1 MKCSFSRLLLYPKSL
16 EEARDGSYMIALFRP
31 NEKVLD
37 AQGNR
42 LNSIKVVGH
51 FLPTVAGVKVDMAGH
66 WKKDARYGLQFEM
79 ESYEEIV
86 GSDKRSIVAYLSSGM
101 IPGIG
106 SVLAERIY
114 NTFGAQTLEVLD
126 QDPSRVSEVLG
137 ISKKKCEQF
146 CKAYMETR
154 SARKLINL
162 LAPFNISAP
171 QAVKLRQ
178 ELGTDAQRLLMEF
191 PYMVFERDL
200 IDFEI
205 ADQLAQA
212 SGIPQNAPERLAAG
226 LIYALKQAEHEGHLC
241 MHKETFVRRA
251 VNLLRAP
258 QVTWKAVAQRAF
270 EMIKEGRLSLF
281 YDYVYRPIMAKAE
294 EDVATW
300 ICDMLHRD
308 SLPYMGDLDDEIDGQ
323 QTEMGF
329 TFAEEQRHAIRTAL
343 ISPICIISGG
353 PGTGKTS
360 IQRAILNIYKKSF
373 PDSNVVCCAPTG
385 RAARRMEQSTG
396 YPASTIHKV
405 LNLTAGEVHEL
416 KDIDLLEADLVLV
429 DEVSRMDVLTTWYL
443 FNALPPS
450 CRLILVGD
458 ADQLPS
464 VGPGAVL
471 NELLACGQLPAVI
484 LDKVFRQSEGSLVAE
499 NAQRIRHGVTDL
511 EFGDDF
517 QFWPSAEETQSAQYL
532 MWFYKREVDRYG
544 VDNVALLTPFRKKS
558 KTGVYSLNAALHD
571 TINPA
576 SQEKDEIETGQRI
589 LRVGDKVMQM
599 KNRDFASNGDIG
611 YICTSKRDSDGI
623 LVEVDFGDDRVVAY
637 EDAESLRQLE
647 LAYAATIH
655 KSQGSEYDAV
665 LINIQN
671 MHGKMLNR
679 ALIYTAETRAKKQVI
694 IVGDWEAVVRA
705 IQTAD
710 TKRRNTMLAVR
721 INDLTKE

>member
-1 MKCSFSRLLLYPKSL
+1 MKCSFSRLLYPKSL

-171 QAVKLRQ
+171 QAIKLRQ
-178 ELGTDAQRLLMEF
+178 QLGTDAQRLLMEF

-241 MHKETFVRRA
+241 MHKESFVRRA

-343 ISPICIISGG
+343 TSPICIISGG

-429 DEVSRMDVLTTWYL
+429 DEVSMMDMLTTWYL

-471 NELLACGQLPAVI
+471 NELLACGKLPAVI

-499 NAQRIRHGVTDL
+499 NAQRIRHGVSDL

-637 EDAESLRQLE
+637 EDAESLRQVE

>member
-1 MKCSFSRLLLYPKSL
+1 MKCSFSRLLYPKSL

-51 FLPTVAGVKVDMAGH
+51 FLPTVAGVKVDMVGH

-171 QAVKLRQ
+171 QAIKLRQ
-178 ELGTDAQRLLMEF
+178 QLGTDAQRLLMEF

-241 MHKETFVRRA
+241 MHKESFVRRA

-343 ISPICIISGG
+343 TSPICIISGG

-360 IQRAILNIYKKSF
+360 IQRAILNIYKKAF
-373 PDSNVVCCAPTG
+373 PDSDVVCCAPTG

-429 DEVSRMDVLTTWYL
+429 DEVSMMDMLTTWYL

-471 NELLACGQLPAVI
+471 NELLACGKLPAVI

-499 NAQRIRHGVTDL
+499 NAQRIRHGVSDL

-576 SQEKDEIETGQRI
+576 SPEKDEIETGQRI

-599 KNRDFASNGDIG
+599 KNRDFASNGDVG

-637 EDAESLRQLE
+637 EDAESLRQVE

>member
-1 MKCSFSRLLLYPKSL
+1 MKCSFSRLLYPKSL

-300 ICDMLHRD
+300 ICDLLHRD

-396 YPASTIHKV
+396 YPASTIHTV
-405 LNLTAGEVHEL
+405 RNLTAGEVHEL
-416 KDIDLLEADLVLV
+416 KDIELLEADLVLV
-429 DEVSRMDVLTTWYL
+429 DEVSMMDMLTTWYL

-637 EDAESLRQLE
+637 EDAESLRQVE

>member
-1 MKCSFSRLLLYPKSL
+1 MKCSFSRLLYPKSL

-241 MHKETFVRRA
+241 MHKESFVRRA

-281 YDYVYRPIMAKAE
+281 NDYVYRPIMAKAE

-343 ISPICIISGG
+343 TSPICIISGG

-360 IQRAILNIYKKSF
+360 IQRAILNIYKKAF
-373 PDSNVVCCAPTG
+373 PDSDVVCCAPTG

-429 DEVSRMDVLTTWYL
+429 DEVSMMDMLTTWYL

-471 NELLACGQLPAVI
+471 NELLACGKLPAVI

-499 NAQRIRHGVTDL
+499 NAQRIRHGVSDL

-637 EDAESLRQLE
+637 EDAESLRQVE

>member
-1 MKCSFSRLLLYPKSL
+1 MKCSFSRLLYPKSL

-171 QAVKLRQ
+171 QAIKLRQ
-178 ELGTDAQRLLMEF
+178 QLGTDAQRLLMEF

-241 MHKETFVRRA
+241 MHKESFVRRA

-429 DEVSRMDVLTTWYL
+429 DEVSMMDMLTTWYL

-637 EDAESLRQLE
+637 EDAESLRQVE

>member
-1 MKCSFSRLLLYPKSL
+1 MDSSL
-16 EEARDGSYMIALFRP
+16 S
-31 NEKVLD
+31 
-37 AQGNR
+37 
-42 LNSIKVVGH
+42 
-51 FLPTVAGVKVDMAGH
+51 
-66 WKKDARYGLQFEM
+66 
-79 ESYEEIV
+79 
-86 GSDKRSIVAYLSSGM
+86 SDKRSIVAYLSSGM

-360 IQRAILNIYKKSF
+360 IQRAILNIYKKAF
-373 PDSNVVCCAPTG
+373 PDSDVVCCAPTG

-429 DEVSRMDVLTTWYL
+429 DEVSMMDMLTTWYL
-443 FNALPPS
+443 FNALPPG

-471 NELLACGQLPAVI
+471 NELLACGKLPAVI

-499 NAQRIRHGVTDL
+499 NAQRIRHGVSDL

-637 EDAESLRQLE
+637 EDVESLRQLE

>member
-1 MKCSFSRLLLYPKSL
+1 MKCSFSRLLYPKSL

-360 IQRAILNIYKKSF
+360 IQRAILNIYKKAF
-373 PDSNVVCCAPTG
+373 PDSDVVCCAPTG

-429 DEVSRMDVLTTWYL
+429 DEVSMMDMLTTWYL

-576 SQEKDEIETGQRI
+576 SPEKDEIETGQRI

-599 KNRDFASNGDIG
+599 KNRDFASNGDVG

-637 EDAESLRQLE
+637 EDAESLRQVE

>member
-1 MKCSFSRLLLYPKSL
+1 MKCSFSRLLYPKSL

-178 ELGTDAQRLLMEF
+178 QLGTDAQRLLMEF

-343 ISPICIISGG
+343 TSPICIISGG

-429 DEVSRMDVLTTWYL
+429 DEVSMMDMLTTWYL

-576 SQEKDEIETGQRI
+576 SPEKDEIETGQRV

-637 EDAESLRQLE
+637 EDAESLRQVE

>member
-1 MKCSFSRLLLYPKSL
+1 MKCSFSRLLYPKSL

-171 QAVKLRQ
+171 QAIKLRQ
-178 ELGTDAQRLLMEF
+178 QLGTDAQRLLMEF

-241 MHKETFVRRA
+241 MHKESFVRRA

-343 ISPICIISGG
+343 TSPICIISGG
-353 PGTGKTS
+353 PGTRKTS
-360 IQRAILNIYKKSF
+360 IQRAILNIYKKAF
-373 PDSNVVCCAPTG
+373 PDSDVVCCAPTG

-429 DEVSRMDVLTTWYL
+429 DEVSMMDMLTTWYL

-471 NELLACGQLPAVI
+471 NELLACGKLPAVI

-499 NAQRIRHGVTDL
+499 NAQRIRHGVSDL

-576 SQEKDEIETGQRI
+576 SPEKDEIETGQRI

-599 KNRDFASNGDIG
+599 KNRDFASNGDVG

-637 EDAESLRQLE
+637 EDAESLRQVE

>member
-1 MKCSFSRLLLYPKSL
+1 MKCSFSRLLYPKSL

-241 MHKETFVRRA
+241 MHKESFVRRA

-343 ISPICIISGG
+343 TSPICIISGG

-360 IQRAILNIYKKSF
+360 IQRAILNIYKKAF
-373 PDSNVVCCAPTG
+373 PDSDVVCCAPTG

-429 DEVSRMDVLTTWYL
+429 DEVSMMDMLTTWYL

-471 NELLACGQLPAVI
+471 NELLACGKLPAVI

-499 NAQRIRHGVTDL
+499 NAQRIRHGVSDL

-576 SQEKDEIETGQRI
+576 SPEKDEIETGQRI

-623 LVEVDFGDDRVVAY
+623 LVEVDFGDDRIVAY
-637 EDAESLRQLE
+637 EDAESLRQVE

>member
-1 MKCSFSRLLLYPKSL
+1 
-16 EEARDGSYMIALFRP
+16 
-31 NEKVLD
+31 
-37 AQGNR
+37 
-42 LNSIKVVGH
+42 
-51 FLPTVAGVKVDMAGH
+51 
-66 WKKDARYGLQFEM
+66 
-79 ESYEEIV
+79 
-86 GSDKRSIVAYLSSGM
+86 
-101 IPGIG
+101 
-106 SVLAERIY
+106 
-114 NTFGAQTLEVLD
+114 
-126 QDPSRVSEVLG
+126 
-137 ISKKKCEQF
+137 
-146 CKAYMETR
+146 
-154 SARKLINL
+154 
-162 LAPFNISAP
+162 
-171 QAVKLRQ
+171 
-178 ELGTDAQRLLMEF
+178 
-191 PYMVFERDL
+191 
-200 IDFEI
+200 
-205 ADQLAQA
+205 
-212 SGIPQNAPERLAAG
+212 
-226 LIYALKQAEHEGHLC
+226 
-241 MHKETFVRRA
+241 
-251 VNLLRAP
+251 
-258 QVTWKAVAQRAF
+258 
-270 EMIKEGRLSLF
+270 
-281 YDYVYRPIMAKAE
+281 
-294 EDVATW
+294 
-300 ICDMLHRD
+300 
-308 SLPYMGDLDDEIDGQ
+308 
-323 QTEMGF
+323 
-329 TFAEEQRHAIRTAL
+329 
-343 ISPICIISGG
+343 
-353 PGTGKTS
+353 
-360 IQRAILNIYKKSF
+360 
-373 PDSNVVCCAPTG
+373 
-385 RAARRMEQSTG
+385 MEQSTG

-429 DEVSRMDVLTTWYL
+429 DEVSMMDMLTTWYL

-499 NAQRIRHGVTDL
+499 NAQRIRHGVSDL

>member
-1 MKCSFSRLLLYPKSL
+1 MKCSFSRLLYPKGL

-429 DEVSRMDVLTTWYL
+429 DEVSMMDMLTTWYL

-637 EDAESLRQLE
+637 EDAESLRQVE

>member
-1 MKCSFSRLLLYPKSL
+1 MKCSFSRLLYPKSL

-343 ISPICIISGG
+343 TSPICIISGG

-360 IQRAILNIYKKSF
+360 IQRAILNIYKKAF
-373 PDSNVVCCAPTG
+373 PDSDVVCCAPTG

-429 DEVSRMDVLTTWYL
+429 DEVSMMDMLTTWYL

-471 NELLACGQLPAVI
+471 NELLACGKLPAVI

-499 NAQRIRHGVTDL
+499 NAQRIRHGVSDL

-576 SQEKDEIETGQRI
+576 SPEKDEIETGQRI

-637 EDAESLRQLE
+637 EDAESLRQVE

>member
-1 MKCSFSRLLLYPKSL
+1 MKCSFSRLLYPKSL

-294 EDVATW
+294 EDVATG

-429 DEVSRMDVLTTWYL
+429 DEVSMMDMLTTWYL

-637 EDAESLRQLE
+637 EDAESLRQVE

>member
-1 MKCSFSRLLLYPKSL
+1 MKCSFSRLLYPKSL

-343 ISPICIISGG
+343 TSPICIISGG

-429 DEVSRMDVLTTWYL
+429 DEVSMMDMLTTWYL

-576 SQEKDEIETGQRI
+576 SPEKDEIETGQRV

-637 EDAESLRQLE
+637 EDAESLRQVE

>member
-1 MKCSFSRLLLYPKSL
+1 MKCSFSRLLYPKSL

-429 DEVSRMDVLTTWYL
+429 DEVSMMDMLTTWYL

-517 QFWPSAEETQSAQYL
+517 QFWPTAEETQSAQYL

-637 EDAESLRQLE
+637 EDAESLRQVE

>member
-1 MKCSFSRLLLYPKSL
+1 MKCSFSRLLYPKSL

-343 ISPICIISGG
+343 TSPICIISGG

-429 DEVSRMDVLTTWYL
+429 DEVSMMDMLTTWYL

-576 SQEKDEIETGQRI
+576 SPEKDEIETGQRI

-637 EDAESLRQLE
+637 EDAESLRQVE

>member
-1 MKCSFSRLLLYPKSL
+1 MKCSFSRLLYPKRL

-31 NEKVLD
+31 NEKILD

-51 FLPTVAGVKVDMAGH
+51 FLPTVASVKVDMTGH

-86 GSDKRSIVAYLSSGM
+86 GSDKSSVVAYLSSGM

-114 NTFGAQTLEVLD
+114 NTFGEQTLEVLD
-126 QDPSRVSEVLG
+126 QNPTRVAEVPG
-137 ISKKKCEQF
+137 INKKKCDQF
-146 CKAYMETR
+146 CTAYMETR
-154 SARKLINL
+154 SARKLINM
-162 LAPFNISAP
+162 LASFNISAP
-171 QAVKLRQ
+171 QAIKLRQ
-178 ELGTDAQRLLMEF
+178 QLGTDAQALLTQF

-200 IDFEI
+200 IDFET

-212 SGIPQNAPERLAAG
+212 NGIPKNAPERLDAG
-226 LIYALKQAEHEGHLC
+226 LLYTLKLAEHDGHLC
-241 MHKETFVRRA
+241 MHKEAFVRRA
-251 VNLLRAP
+251 VNLLHAP
-258 QVTWKAVAQRAF
+258 LVTWKGVAQRAF
-270 EMIKEGRLSLF
+270 EMIQAERLTL
-281 YDYVYRPIMAKAE
+281 YNDYVYRPIMAKAE
-294 EDVATW
+294 EEVATR
-300 ICDMLHRD
+300 IRDMLNRD
-308 SLPYMGDLDDEIDGQ
+308 KLPYMGDLDDEIDTQ
-323 QTEMGF
+323 QSEMGF
-329 TFAEEQRHAIRTAL
+329 AFAEEQRHAIQTAL
-343 ISPICIISGG
+343 TSPISIISGG

-360 IQRAILNIYKKSF
+360 IQRAILNIYKKAF
-373 PDSNVVCCAPTG
+373 PDSDVVCCAPTG

-396 YPASTIHKV
+396 FPASTIHKA
-405 LNLTAGEVHEL
+405 LNLTGGELHEL
-416 KDIDLLEADLVLV
+416 KDLQLLEADLVLV
-429 DEVSRMDVLTTWYL
+429 DEVSMMDMMTTWCL
-443 FNALPPS
+443 FNALPPG

-471 NELLACGQLPAVI
+471 NELLACGRLPAVI
-484 LDKVFRQSEGSLVAE
+484 LDKVFRQSEGSLIAE
-499 NAQRIRHGVTDL
+499 NAQRIRHGESDL
-511 EFGDDF
+511 QFGDDF
-517 QFWPSAEETQSAQYL
+517 QFWASADEAQSAQYL
-532 MWFYKREVDRYG
+532 KRLYKSAVARFG

-558 KTGVYSLNAALHD
+558 ETGVHSLNAALHD
-571 TINPA
+571 AINPKA
-576 SQEKDEIETGQRI
+576 PGKAEIEIGQRI

-611 YICTSKRDSDGI
+611 YICTSMREPDGI

-637 EDAESLRQLE
+637 EDVETLRQLE
-647 LAYAATIH
+647 LAYATTIH

-679 ALIYTAETRAKKQVI
+679 ALFYTAETRAKKLVI
-694 IVGDWEAVVRA
+694 IVGDWDAVVRA

-710 TKRRNTMLAVR
+710 TKCRHTMLALR
-721 INDLTKE
+721 INELTKE

>member
-1 MKCSFSRLLLYPKSL
+1 MKCSFSRLLYPKSL

-241 MHKETFVRRA
+241 MHKESFVRRA

-429 DEVSRMDVLTTWYL
+429 DEVSMMDMLTTWYL

>member
-1 MKCSFSRLLLYPKSL
+1 MKCSFSRLLYPKSL

-51 FLPTVAGVKVDMAGH
+51 FLPTVAGVKVDMVGH

-171 QAVKLRQ
+171 QAIKLRQ
-178 ELGTDAQRLLMEF
+178 QLGTDAQRLLMEF

-241 MHKETFVRRA
+241 MHKESFVRRA

-360 IQRAILNIYKKSF
+360 IQRAILNIYKKAF

-429 DEVSRMDVLTTWYL
+429 DEVSMMDMLTTWYL

>member
-1 MKCSFSRLLLYPKSL
+1 MKCSFSRLLYPKSL

-171 QAVKLRQ
+171 QAIKLRQ
-178 ELGTDAQRLLMEF
+178 QLGTDAQRLLMEF

-258 QVTWKAVAQRAF
+258 HVTWKAVAQRAF

-281 YDYVYRPIMAKAE
+281 NDYVYRPIMAKAE

-360 IQRAILNIYKKSF
+360 IQRAILNIYKKAF
-373 PDSNVVCCAPTG
+373 PDSDVVCCAPTG

-429 DEVSRMDVLTTWYL
+429 DEVSMMDMLTTWYL

-576 SQEKDEIETGQRI
+576 SPEKDEIETGQRV

-637 EDAESLRQLE
+637 EDAESLRQVE

>member
-1 MKCSFSRLLLYPKSL
+1 MKCSFSRLLYPKSL

-171 QAVKLRQ
+171 QAIKLRQ
-178 ELGTDAQRLLMEF
+178 QLGTNAQRLLMEF

-241 MHKETFVRRA
+241 MHKESFVRRA

-429 DEVSRMDVLTTWYL
+429 DEVSMMDMLTTWYL

-637 EDAESLRQLE
+637 EDAESLRQVE

>member
-1 MKCSFSRLLLYPKSL
+1 MKCSFSRLLYPKSL

-51 FLPTVAGVKVDMAGH
+51 FLPTVAGVKVDMVGH

-171 QAVKLRQ
+171 QAIKLRQ
-178 ELGTDAQRLLMEF
+178 QLGTDAQRLLMEF

-343 ISPICIISGG
+343 TSPICIISGG

-360 IQRAILNIYKKSF
+360 IQRAILNIYKKAF
-373 PDSNVVCCAPTG
+373 PDSDVVCCAPTG

-429 DEVSRMDVLTTWYL
+429 DEVSMMDMLTTWYL

-484 LDKVFRQSEGSLVAE
+484 LDKVFRQSEGSRVAE
-499 NAQRIRHGVTDL
+499 NAQRIRHGVSDL

-637 EDAESLRQLE
+637 EDAESLRQVE

>member
-1 MKCSFSRLLLYPKSL
+1 MKCSFSRLLYPKSL

-343 ISPICIISGG
+343 TSPICIISGG

-360 IQRAILNIYKKSF
+360 IQRAILNIYKKAF
-373 PDSNVVCCAPTG
+373 PDSDVVCCAPTG

-429 DEVSRMDVLTTWYL
+429 DEVSMMDMLTTWYL

>member
-1 MKCSFSRLLLYPKSL
+1 MKCSFSRLLYPKSL

-373 PDSNVVCCAPTG
+373 PDSNVVCCAPTV

-429 DEVSRMDVLTTWYL
+429 DEVSMMDMLTTWYL

-576 SQEKDEIETGQRI
+576 SPEKDEIETGQRV

-637 EDAESLRQLE
+637 EDAESLRQVE

>member
-1 MKCSFSRLLLYPKSL
+1 MKCSFSRLLYPKSL

-429 DEVSRMDVLTTWYL
+429 DEVSMMDMLTTWYL

-576 SQEKDEIETGQRI
+576 SPEKDEIETGQRV

-637 EDAESLRQLE
+637 EDAESLRQVE

>member
-1 MKCSFSRLLLYPKSL
+1 MKCSFSRLLYPKSL

-281 YDYVYRPIMAKAE
+281 NDYVYRPIMAKAE

-429 DEVSRMDVLTTWYL
+429 DEVSMMDMLTTWYL

-637 EDAESLRQLE
+637 EDAESLRQVE

>member
-1 MKCSFSRLLLYPKSL
+1 MKCSFSRLLYPKSL

-258 QVTWKAVAQRAF
+258 HVTWKAVAQRAF

-429 DEVSRMDVLTTWYL
+429 DEVSMMDMLTTWYL

-576 SQEKDEIETGQRI
+576 SQEKDEIETGQRV

-637 EDAESLRQLE
+637 EDAESLRQVE

>member
-1 MKCSFSRLLLYPKSL
+1 MKCSFSRLLYPKSL

-343 ISPICIISGG
+343 TSPICIISGG

-360 IQRAILNIYKKSF
+360 IQRAILNIYKKAF
-373 PDSNVVCCAPTG
+373 PDSDVVCCAPTG

-429 DEVSRMDVLTTWYL
+429 DEVSMMDMLTTWYL

-471 NELLACGQLPAVI
+471 NELLACGKLPAVI

-576 SQEKDEIETGQRI
+576 SPEKDEIETGQRV

-637 EDAESLRQLE
+637 EDVESLRQLE

>member
-1 MKCSFSRLLLYPKSL
+1 MKCSFSRLLYPKSL

-171 QAVKLRQ
+171 QAIKLRQ
-178 ELGTDAQRLLMEF
+178 QLGTNAQRLLMEF

-429 DEVSRMDVLTTWYL
+429 DEVSMMDMLTTWYL

-576 SQEKDEIETGQRI
+576 SPEKDEIETGQRI

>member
-1 MKCSFSRLLLYPKSL
+1 MKCSFSRLLYPKSL

-51 FLPTVAGVKVDMAGH
+51 FLPTVAGVKVDMVGH

-171 QAVKLRQ
+171 QAIKLRQ
-178 ELGTDAQRLLMEF
+178 QLGTDAQRLLMEF

-241 MHKETFVRRA
+241 MHKESFVRRA

-343 ISPICIISGG
+343 TSPICIISGG

-360 IQRAILNIYKKSF
+360 IQRAILNIYKKAF
-373 PDSNVVCCAPTG
+373 PDSDVVCCAPTG

-429 DEVSRMDVLTTWYL
+429 DEVSMMDMLTTWYL

-471 NELLACGQLPAVI
+471 NELLACGKLPAVI

-499 NAQRIRHGVTDL
+499 NAQRIRHGVSDL

-576 SQEKDEIETGQRI
+576 SPEKDEIETGQRI

-637 EDAESLRQLE
+637 EDVESLRQLE

>member
-1 MKCSFSRLLLYPKSL
+1 
-16 EEARDGSYMIALFRP
+16 
-31 NEKVLD
+31 
-37 AQGNR
+37 
-42 LNSIKVVGH
+42 
-51 FLPTVAGVKVDMAGH
+51 
-66 WKKDARYGLQFEM
+66 
-79 ESYEEIV
+79 
-86 GSDKRSIVAYLSSGM
+86 
-101 IPGIG
+101 
-106 SVLAERIY
+106 
-114 NTFGAQTLEVLD
+114 
-126 QDPSRVSEVLG
+126 
-137 ISKKKCEQF
+137 
-146 CKAYMETR
+146 
-154 SARKLINL
+154 
-162 LAPFNISAP
+162 
-171 QAVKLRQ
+171 
-178 ELGTDAQRLLMEF
+178 
-191 PYMVFERDL
+191 
-200 IDFEI
+200 
-205 ADQLAQA
+205 
-212 SGIPQNAPERLAAG
+212 
-226 LIYALKQAEHEGHLC
+226 
-241 MHKETFVRRA
+241 
-251 VNLLRAP
+251 
-258 QVTWKAVAQRAF
+258 
-270 EMIKEGRLSLF
+270 
-281 YDYVYRPIMAKAE
+281 
-294 EDVATW
+294 
-300 ICDMLHRD
+300 
-308 SLPYMGDLDDEIDGQ
+308 
-323 QTEMGF
+323 
-329 TFAEEQRHAIRTAL
+329 
-343 ISPICIISGG
+343 
-353 PGTGKTS
+353 
-360 IQRAILNIYKKSF
+360 
-373 PDSNVVCCAPTG
+373 
-385 RAARRMEQSTG
+385 MEQSTG
-396 YPASTIHKV
+396 YPPSTIHKV

-429 DEVSRMDVLTTWYL
+429 DEVSMMDMLTTWYL

-471 NELLACGQLPAVI
+471 NELLACEQLPAVI

-499 NAQRIRHGVTDL
+499 NAQRIRHGVSDL

-576 SQEKDEIETGQRI
+576 SPEKDEIETGQRV

-637 EDAESLRQLE
+637 EDAESLRQVE

>member
-1 MKCSFSRLLLYPKSL
+1 MKCSFSSLLYPKSL

-360 IQRAILNIYKKSF
+360 IQRAILNIYKKAF
-373 PDSNVVCCAPTG
+373 PDSDVVCCAPTG

-429 DEVSRMDVLTTWYL
+429 DEVSMMDMLTTWYL

-637 EDAESLRQLE
+637 EDAESLRQVE

-694 IVGDWEAVVRA
+694 IVGDWEEVVRA

>member
-1 MKCSFSRLLLYPKSL
+1 MKCSFSRLLYPKSL

-51 FLPTVAGVKVDMAGH
+51 FLPTVAGVKVDMVGH

-171 QAVKLRQ
+171 QAIKLRQ
-178 ELGTDAQRLLMEF
+178 QLGTDAQRLLMEF

-241 MHKETFVRRA
+241 MHKESFVRRA

-343 ISPICIISGG
+343 TSPICIISGG

-360 IQRAILNIYKKSF
+360 IQRAILNIYKKAF
-373 PDSNVVCCAPTG
+373 PDSDVVCCAPTG

-429 DEVSRMDVLTTWYL
+429 DEVSMMDMLTTWYL

-499 NAQRIRHGVTDL
+499 NAQRIRHGVSDL

-558 KTGVYSLNAALHD
+558 KTGVYSLNATLHD

-576 SQEKDEIETGQRI
+576 SPEKDEIETGQRI

-637 EDAESLRQLE
+637 EDVESLRQLE

>member
-1 MKCSFSRLLLYPKSL
+1 MKCSFSRLLYPKSL

-241 MHKETFVRRA
+241 MHKETFVRKA
-251 VNLLRAP
+251 VNLLRAL

-270 EMIKEGRLSLF
+270 EMIKEGHLSLF

-429 DEVSRMDVLTTWYL
+429 DEVSMMDMLTTWYL

-637 EDAESLRQLE
+637 EDAESLRQVE

-710 TKRRNTMLAVR
+710 TKQRNTMLAVR

>member
-1 MKCSFSRLLLYPKSL
+1 MKCSFSRLLYPKSL

-241 MHKETFVRRA
+241 MHKESFVRRA

-360 IQRAILNIYKKSF
+360 IQRAILNIYKKAF
-373 PDSNVVCCAPTG
+373 PDSDVVCCAPTG

-429 DEVSRMDVLTTWYL
+429 DEVSMMDMLTTWYL

-471 NELLACGQLPAVI
+471 NELLACGKLPAVI

-499 NAQRIRHGVTDL
+499 NAQRIRHGVSDL

-576 SQEKDEIETGQRI
+576 SPEKDEIETGQRI

-599 KNRDFASNGDIG
+599 KNRDFANNGDIG

-637 EDAESLRQLE
+637 EDAESLRQVE

>member
-1 MKCSFSRLLLYPKSL
+1 MKCSFSRLLYPKSL

-241 MHKETFVRRA
+241 MHKESFVRRA

-343 ISPICIISGG
+343 TSPICIISGG

-429 DEVSRMDVLTTWYL
+429 DEVSMMDMLTTWYL

-637 EDAESLRQLE
+637 EDAESLRQVE

>member
-1 MKCSFSRLLLYPKSL
+1 MKCSFSRLLYPKSL

-171 QAVKLRQ
+171 QAIKLRQ
-178 ELGTDAQRLLMEF
+178 QLGTDAQRLLMEF

-360 IQRAILNIYKKSF
+360 IQRAILNIYKKAF
-373 PDSNVVCCAPTG
+373 PDSDVVCCAPTG

-429 DEVSRMDVLTTWYL
+429 DEVSMMDMLTTWYL

-637 EDAESLRQLE
+637 EDAESLRQVE